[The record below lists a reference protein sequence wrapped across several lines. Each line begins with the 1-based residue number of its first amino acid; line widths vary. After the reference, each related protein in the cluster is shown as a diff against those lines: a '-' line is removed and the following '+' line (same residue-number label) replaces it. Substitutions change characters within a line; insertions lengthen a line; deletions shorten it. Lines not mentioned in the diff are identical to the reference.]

1 MRSARTS
8 ERRDK
13 RIAISELGQARP
25 GRASSKSGNV
35 RYAESGSKFKV
46 LATQRRALRVDG
58 DARDMIQALKPEPPI
73 MRYELS
79 DEEWSTITPMLP
91 NKPRGV
97 RRVNDRRVLNGVF
110 WS

>member
-46 LATQRRALRVDG
+46 LATQRRAFAG
-58 DARDMIQALKPEPPI
+58 
-73 MRYELS
+73 
-79 DEEWSTITPMLP
+79 
-91 NKPRGV
+91 
-97 RRVNDRRVLNGVF
+97 
-110 WS
+110 